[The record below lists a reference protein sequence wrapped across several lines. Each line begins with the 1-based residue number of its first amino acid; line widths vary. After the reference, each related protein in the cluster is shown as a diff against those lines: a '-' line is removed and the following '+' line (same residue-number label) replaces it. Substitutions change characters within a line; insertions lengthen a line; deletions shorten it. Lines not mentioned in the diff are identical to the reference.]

1 MVLLSKKTSRNY
13 WEMSRRSQFERLKS
27 CSVENIFSILHL
39 IINYHNGLNLL
50 SRYIQK
56 HSSMNFLEQRINVC
70 QNKYRLG

>member
-50 SRYIQK
+50 SRGYIK
-56 HSSMNFLEQRINVC
+56 KLIHEFSRAAYKCVP
-70 QNKYRLG
+70 K

>member
-1 MVLLSKKTSRNY
+1 MVLLNKKTSRNY

-50 SRYIQK
+50 SRGYIQK
-56 HSSMNFLEQRINVC
+56 FIDEFFRAAYKCVQ
-70 QNKYRLG
+70 K

>member
-50 SRYIQK
+50 SRGYIQK
-56 HSSMNFLEQRINVC
+56 FIHEFFRAAYKCMQ
-70 QNKYRLG
+70 K